1 MKYELR
7 DYQKE
12 CVDIINHTYSGNHL
26 VVMATGLGKTVTM
39 GGIER
44 LGRTLILSHRDEL
57 VRQPQKYFDC
67 SFGIEKA
74 NEESDQEEVVSASI
88 QTISR
93 SSRLEK
99 FSPDAFDTIIVDEA
113 HHAAAPTY
121 KKVLSYFT
129 PRRIIGF
136 TATPRRGDRV
146 RLDDVFEDIIFNRDI
161 IWGIENG
168 FLCNIHAIRIITNA
182 DISSVPVVAGDFQ
195 ERQLSS
201 AIIDSNMVVKT
212 AAAYMQYCRQNNRQT
227 IIYCL
232 NIQISTLVLETIRAY
247 LTEEQ
252 EDSIKMITGKT
263 DKDERRAILEDY
275 KQGKVKCLVNC
286 MVLTEGF
293 DAPETSA
300 IIVMRPTCNDT
311 LYQQIVG
318 RGLRICEGKDNCLV
332 LDMVPAGGTSKRY
345 LCTAP
350 SLFGE
355 DAQLASEKQKERMEV
370 EYDVL
375 EMVDA
380 IRKSI
385 GAHKDA
391 LTRIRL
397 LQEEFDIFANE
408 QIEAIVNRAP
418 YDIPAEL
425 SHFHVHIN
433 PSAEARFQI
442 YYDAGYITIS
452 EPDVIGKVR
461 ICIYTE
467 DKVYNKDMNLKE
479 AAEFAYKIC
488 ATSEKRAYL
497 WAADSY
503 KRWESE
509 PATKAQTALLARIND
524 YNDIDPDSLN
534 KAQASELIDLLVRN
548 KKAKKDL
555 ESHGIIYKK
564 AKSARAQSTRE
575 EKALK
580 AYEVYQEANMNKMQ
594 KGASLFND
602 FEERVN
608 NDYAKIEARV
618 KAEESRKH
626 DLAKEWRESD
636 VISIRISK
644 TNTYSFSSS
653 NSASAKQNAFISR
666 LNNDLSRTGIVFDK
680 HFEMF
685 NLSEA
690 DANNMIV
697 MLLTLKDSIPEAGI
711 RKEAGWDT
719 IVLDTGSVRGY
730 LKKSDANRAEGD
742 IILRKKQNEIQ

>member
-1 MKYELR
+1 MPF
-7 DYQKE
+7 
-12 CVDIINHTYSGNHL
+12 
-26 VVMATGLGKTVTM
+26 
-39 GGIER
+39 R
-44 LGRTLILSHRDEL
+44 LF
-57 VRQPQKYFDC
+57 VRK
-67 SFGIEKA
+67 
-74 NEESDQEEVVSASI
+74 
-88 QTISR
+88 
-93 SSRLEK
+93 
-99 FSPDAFDTIIVDEA
+99 
-113 HHAAAPTY
+113 
-121 KKVLSYFT
+121 
-129 PRRIIGF
+129 
-136 TATPRRGDRV
+136 
-146 RLDDVFEDIIFNRDI
+146 
-161 IWGIENG
+161 
-168 FLCNIHAIRIITNA
+168 
-182 DISSVPVVAGDFQ
+182 
-195 ERQLSS
+195 
-201 AIIDSNMVVKT
+201 
-212 AAAYMQYCRQNNRQT
+212 
-227 IIYCL
+227 
-232 NIQISTLVLETIRAY
+232 
-247 LTEEQ
+247 
-252 EDSIKMITGKT
+252 
-263 DKDERRAILEDY
+263 
-275 KQGKVKCLVNC
+275 
-286 MVLTEGF
+286 
-293 DAPETSA
+293 
-300 IIVMRPTCNDT
+300 
-311 LYQQIVG
+311 
-318 RGLRICEGKDNCLV
+318 
-332 LDMVPAGGTSKRY
+332 
-345 LCTAP
+345 
-350 SLFGE
+350 
-355 DAQLASEKQKERMEV
+355 
-370 EYDVL
+370 
-375 EMVDA
+375 
-380 IRKSI
+380 
-385 GAHKDA
+385 
-391 LTRIRL
+391 
-397 LQEEFDIFANE
+397 
-408 QIEAIVNRAP
+408 
-418 YDIPAEL
+418 AEL
-425 SHFHVHIN
+425 SRFHVHIN

-548 KKAKKDL
+548 KKVKKDL

-580 AYEVYQEANMNKMQ
+580 AYEVYQEA
-594 KGASLFND
+594 
-602 FEERVN
+602 
-608 NDYAKIEARV
+608 
-618 KAEESRKH
+618 
-626 DLAKEWRESD
+626 RESD

-742 IILRKKQNEIQ
+742 IVLRKKQNEIQ